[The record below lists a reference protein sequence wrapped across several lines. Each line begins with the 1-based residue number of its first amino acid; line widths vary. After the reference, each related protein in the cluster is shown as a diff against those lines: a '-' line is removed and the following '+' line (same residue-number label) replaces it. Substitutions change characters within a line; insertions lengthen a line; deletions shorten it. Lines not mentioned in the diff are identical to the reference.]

1 MLHPIHGIRQINTYS
16 TQNTICGRLGCL
28 SVKEAESLELERISE
43 SSHYAGS
50 GQDFFAPSLFL
61 REIRFPRFGGEEQ
74 LFGGLVSAP
83 MVHQPLVG
91 PLWRQ

>member
-1 MLHPIHGIRQINTYS
+1 MGITTIS
-16 TQNTICGRLGCL
+16 TQNTISGRFGCL
-28 SVKEAESLELERISE
+28 TAKEAESLELERISE

-50 GQDFFAPSLFL
+50 GQDFFAPSLSLSL

-83 MVHQPLVG
+83 MDRCG
-91 PLWRQ
+91 DNS